1 MAALAMATAAAA
13 AEMEIKIEAEV
24 VILTDLSEEMT
35 IAEMGPTIGAKTGT
49 EIEIGAKLTAQNVRI
64 PR

>member
-1 MAALAMATAAAA
+1 MTAAAA
-13 AEMEIKIEAEV
+13 GEMEIEPEAAV

-35 IAEMGPTIGAKTGT
+35 IAEMGPTIGAETGT
-49 EIEIGAKLTAQNVRI
+49 EIEIGTKLTVQIVRI